1 MEFKKVV
8 VAALAQLNNHRQ
20 VLLKA
25 LAIPF
30 FAYLTID
37 LVSLPHNHPGLGWFL
52 YVSGTAIQVILAIT
66 IHRVVLLG
74 PGSVSTWGIT
84 SWSKRESFFAL
95 HLIGMLVMPMALSS
109 VIHII
114 GNSLTLVALVL
125 ILWLISRISLVFPGI
140 AVDKGVSFNLSW
152 EMTKN
157 YQMLM
162 FWAVTICPLL
172 LAILHL
178 MLKLIPHTYLL
189 VSFISTLILVIEV
202 AVLSMAYKLISED
215 VYKKD

>member
-1 MEFKKVV
+1 
-8 VAALAQLNNHRQ
+8 
-20 VLLKA
+20 
-25 LAIPF
+25 
-30 FAYLTID
+30 
-37 LVSLPHNHPGLGWFL
+37 
-52 YVSGTAIQVILAIT
+52 
-66 IHRVVLLG
+66 
-74 PGSVSTWGIT
+74 
-84 SWSKRESFFAL
+84 
-95 HLIGMLVMPMALSS
+95 MLMFLSS

-125 ILWLISRISLVFPGI
+125 IFWLISRISLAFPGI
-140 AVDKGVSFNLSW
+140 AVDKGVSLKLSW

-189 VSFISTLILVIEV
+189 ASFISTLIFVIEV

-215 VYKKD
+215 LYKKD